1 MRNVLVVLLLIFPS
15 VAATTTKPTTR
26 SAPAVEHERIRDVIY
41 GRSYGMAL
49 TLDVRQPKGE
59 HAANGAGAIF
69 VTSGGYASSPTRITP
84 LLIQLYMNDLLRRG
98 YTIFVVV
105 HGSSPKF
112 TIPEAVA
119 DVNRAVRFIRHNA
132 KTYGIDPDQL
142 GIYGTSAGGHLSLM
156 IGCANAPAKP
166 DDPDPV
172 ERMSSRVRAVAAFYA
187 PSDYLNYEGPGKP
200 VDLEN
205 GYLSVIR
212 PAFDFHEYDRK
223 SRRFMRITDEQRVLA
238 RLRDCS
244 PLHQLDPKDPPVLL
258 IHGTKDT
265 AVPYEQS
272 TLMLDALKRVGVPAK
287 LVTREGYGHGWHDT
301 QPDIQAIGDWFDQYV
316 RQRFPATAAAT
327 TAPAAAV
334 RNH

>member
-1 MRNVLVVLLLIFPS
+1 MRNVLVVLLLTLPS
-15 VAATTTKPTTR
+15 VAASTKPTTR
-26 SAPAVEHERIRDVIY
+26 AAPTVEHERTKDVIY

-49 TLDVRQPKGE
+49 TLDVLRPGGE

-69 VTSGGYASSPTRITP
+69 VTSGGYASSPTRISP
-84 LLIQLYMNDLLRRG
+84 LLIELYLNELLRRG

-132 KTYGIDPDQL
+132 RTYGIDPEQL

-166 DDPDPV
+166 NDPDPV
-172 ERMSSRVRAVAAFYA
+172 ERTSSRVRAAAAFYA
-187 PSDYLNYEGPGKP
+187 PTDYLNYEGPGKP
-200 VDLEN
+200 VDLED
-205 GYLSVIR
+205 GYLAVIR
-212 PAFDFHEYDRK
+212 PAFDFHEYDGK

-238 RLRDCS
+238 KLRDCS
-244 PLHQLDPKDPPVLL
+244 PLHQLDANDPPVLL
-258 IHGTKDT
+258 VHGTKDK

-272 TLMLDALKRVGVPAK
+272 TIMLHALKRVGVPGK
-287 LVTREGYGHGWHDT
+287 LVTHEGYGHGWHDT
-301 QPDIQAIGDWFDQYV
+301 QGDMEAIADWFDQYV
-316 RQRFPATAAAT
+316 RQQAPATV
-327 TAPAAAV
+327 PAGAGQE
-334 RNH
+334 